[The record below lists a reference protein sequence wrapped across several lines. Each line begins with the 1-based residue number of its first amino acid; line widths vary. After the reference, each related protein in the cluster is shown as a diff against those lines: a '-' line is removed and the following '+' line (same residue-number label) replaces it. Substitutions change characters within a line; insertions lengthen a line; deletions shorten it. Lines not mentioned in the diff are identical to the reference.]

1 MAQGFEGI
9 ARTAAFLKGPELRF
23 NGVSLVDWEFGRVEK
38 RSYDWGQ
45 ICSLWRVVRMPARI
59 LNRERLGAGIGAEK
73 NKFFLNRTW
82 LSDLKIRD
90 KQEVNIRYNLGA
102 PKFSIRLA

>member
-1 MAQGFEGI
+1 
-9 ARTAAFLKGPELRF
+9 
-23 NGVSLVDWEFGRVEK
+23 
-38 RSYDWGQ
+38 
-45 ICSLWRVVRMPARI
+45 MPARN

-90 KQEVNIRYNLGA
+90 KPGGNIRYNLGA
-102 PKFSIRLA
+102 PKDTIRLA